1 MMNASGCKTR
11 FASTQIARRAR
22 IIAQCQIIR
31 AYANTR
37 KGAIAM
43 LKRVNGRPVPNNPA
57 KAYELGR
64 LDGTKQ
70 CMDNVSCVLLD
81 KCGFHV
87 REETADEHDTRSLEY
102 LQQCL
107 VELVEAKNNGYVK
120 MADIE
125 KALRGEYKMVNSA
138 E

>member
-1 MMNASGCKTR
+1 MRIDGKT
-11 FASTQIARRAR
+11 
-22 IIAQCQIIR
+22 
-31 AYANTR
+31 
-37 KGAIAM
+37 
-43 LKRVNGRPVPNNPA
+43 LPNNPM
-57 KAYELGR
+57 KAYQQGKLI
-64 LDGTKQ
+64 GTKQ
-70 CMDNVSCVLLD
+70 NMDLVSEVLLT
-81 KCGFHV
+81 KFGFHV

-107 VELVEAKNNGYVK
+107 VELVDAKNNGYVK

>member
-1 MMNASGCKTR
+1 MMNASGCKTK
-11 FASTQIARRAR
+11 FASTQIARRVR
-22 IIAQCQIIR
+22 IIAQWQIHR

-37 KGAIAM
+37 KGEIAM
-43 LKRVNGRPVPNNPA
+43 LKMANGKPVPNNPA

-87 REETADEHDTRSLEY
+87 REETADEHDTKSLEY

-125 KALRGEYKMVNSA
+125 KALRGEYKLVNSA

>member
-1 MMNASGCKTR
+1 MRIDGKT
-11 FASTQIARRAR
+11 
-22 IIAQCQIIR
+22 
-31 AYANTR
+31 
-37 KGAIAM
+37 
-43 LKRVNGRPVPNNPA
+43 LPNNPMR
-57 KAYELGR
+57 AYQQGKLI
-64 LDGTKQ
+64 GTKQ
-70 CMDNVSCVLLD
+70 NMDLVSEVLLT
-81 KCGFHV
+81 KFGFHV

>member
-1 MMNASGCKTR
+1 MADYELKRCPFCGGDVHFDRSYSYFRDVVVYCDECDTI
-11 FASTQIARRAR
+11 FALDDCTAVDSDLVRAWNRRAD
-22 IIAQCQIIR
+22 
-31 AYANTR
+31 
-37 KGAIAM
+37 
-43 LKRVNGRPVPNNPA
+43 NG
-57 KAYELGR
+57 
-64 LDGTKQ
+64 

-87 REETADEHDTRSLEY
+87 REETSDEHDARSLEY

-107 VELVEAKNNGYVK
+107 VELVKAKNNGYIK

-125 KALRGEYKMVNSA
+125 KALRGEYTLVNSA

>member
-1 MMNASGCKTR
+1 M
-11 FASTQIARRAR
+11 QIARRVR
-22 IIAQCQIIR
+22 IIAQWQIHR

-37 KGAIAM
+37 KGVIAM
-43 LKRVNGRPVPNNPA
+43 RKRANGRPVPNNPA

-81 KCGFHV
+81 KFGFHV

-107 VELVEAKNNGYVK
+107 VELVDAKNSGYVTK
-120 MADIE
+120 KDIAD
-125 KALRGEYKMVNSA
+125 ALRSDYKLINNA

>member
-1 MMNASGCKTR
+1 MNASGCKTR
-11 FASTQIARRAR
+11 FASTQIARRVR
-22 IIAQCQIIR
+22 IIAQCQIHR

-37 KGAIAM
+37 KGVIAM
-43 LKRVNGRPVPNNPA
+43 LKRANGRPVPNNPA

-81 KCGFHV
+81 KFGFHV
-87 REETADEHDTRSLEY
+87 LEETPDSHDTMSIEY
-102 LQQCL
+102 LQKCL
-107 VELVEAKNNGYVK
+107 VKLVDAKNSGYVTK
-120 MADIE
+120 KDIAD
-125 KALRGEYKMVNSA
+125 ALRSDYKLINNA

>member
-1 MMNASGCKTR
+1 MMNVSGCKTR
-11 FASTQIARRAR
+11 FASTQIAQRVR
-22 IIAQCQIIR
+22 IIAQWQIHR

-37 KGAIAM
+37 KGVIAM

-81 KCGFHV
+81 KLGFHV
-87 REETADEHDTRSLEY
+87 LEETADEHDTKSLEY

-107 VELVEAKNNGYVK
+107 VELVDAKNSGYVTK
-120 MADIE
+120 KDIAD
-125 KALRGEYKMVNSA
+125 ALRSDYKLINNA

>member
-1 MMNASGCKTR
+1 MR
-11 FASTQIARRAR
+11 IARPVRTIAR
-22 IIAQCQIIR
+22 WPIIPAC
-31 AYANTR
+31 ANTR
-37 KGAIAM
+37 KEVTAM
-43 LKRVNGRPVPNNPA
+43 LQRVNGRPIPNNPA
-57 KAYELGR
+57 KDYELGR

-81 KCGFHV
+81 KLGFHV

-107 VELVEAKNNGYVK
+107 VELVEAKNNGYIK
-120 MADIE
+120 AADIE
-125 KALRGEYKMVNSA
+125 KALHGEYKLVNSA